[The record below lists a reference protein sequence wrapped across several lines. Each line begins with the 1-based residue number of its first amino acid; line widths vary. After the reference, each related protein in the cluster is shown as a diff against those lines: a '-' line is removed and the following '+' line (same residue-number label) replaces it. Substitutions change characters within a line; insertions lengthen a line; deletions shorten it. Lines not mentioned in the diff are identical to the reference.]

1 MNLLNIQFDVNDST
15 SSAVQSQNKLP
26 DVDNPGPIAFKMGII
41 IICIKE
47 GLYSIYIHNYC
58 IIALIIMIILIII
71 LVFMKCVLLPS
82 YGLQY

>member
-26 DVDNPGPIAFKMGII
+26 DVDKPGPIAFKMGII

-47 GLYSIYIHNYC
+47 EEDCIVYIYIT
-58 IIALIIMIILIII
+58 I
-71 LVFMKCVLLPS
+71 VL
-82 YGLQY
+82 